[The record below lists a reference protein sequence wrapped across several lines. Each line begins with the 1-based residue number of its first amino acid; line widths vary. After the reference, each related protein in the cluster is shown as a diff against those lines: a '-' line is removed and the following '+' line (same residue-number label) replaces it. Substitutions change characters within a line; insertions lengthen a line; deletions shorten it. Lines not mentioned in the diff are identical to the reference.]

1 MVECALKVW
10 KRSIIGVIIP
20 PILEKLSHSALATSN
35 QRCQVID

>member
-1 MVECALKVW
+1 MVAGALKVW
-10 KRSIIGVIIP
+10 KRRITDVIIP